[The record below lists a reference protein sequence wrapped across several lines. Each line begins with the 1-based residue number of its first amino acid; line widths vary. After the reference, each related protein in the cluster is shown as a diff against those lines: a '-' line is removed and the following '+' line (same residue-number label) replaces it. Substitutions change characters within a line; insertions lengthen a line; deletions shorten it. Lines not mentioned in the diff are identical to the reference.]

1 MKILIQAAS
10 KKTKRSRKVPSKKIK
25 RNKMCKKITFNYD
38 IFDGVPA
45 PKRSHAVL
53 GNRRLRLNWLKITTN
68 DLHALEGFH
77 AQRMIWSC

>member
-1 MKILIQAAS
+1 
-10 KKTKRSRKVPSKKIK
+10 
-25 RNKMCKKITFNYD
+25 MCKKITFNYD

-53 GNRRLRLNWLKITTN
+53 GNRRLRLKWLKITTN

-77 AQRMIWSC
+77 A